1 MTDWDIVKDTVV
13 LVGLIVTVTTPLL
26 KLNTSITQLKSLLD
40 SVVKQVQDNDRS
52 NSTSHK
58 RLWEHNEEQDE
69 ILHNHEMRLHDF
81 GRKITCFNAARA
93 IINSDCALKFNL
105 HAICRAIKMRAR
117 FLKGENYEH

>member
-1 MTDWDIVKDTVV
+1 MTDWDIVKDIVV
-13 LVGLIVTVTTPLL
+13 LAGLIVTVTTPLL

-69 ILHNHEMRLHDF
+69 ILHSHEMRLHDLD
-81 GRKITCFNAARA
+81 GK
-93 IINSDCALKFNL
+93 
-105 HAICRAIKMRAR
+105 
-117 FLKGENYEH
+117 